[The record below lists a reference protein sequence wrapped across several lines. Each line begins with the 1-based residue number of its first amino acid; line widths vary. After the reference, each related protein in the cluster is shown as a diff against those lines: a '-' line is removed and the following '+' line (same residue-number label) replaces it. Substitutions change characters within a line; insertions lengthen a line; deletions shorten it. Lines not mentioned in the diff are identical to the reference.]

1 MTDTPQFKNLVDL
14 CTKSVERF
22 AGNEIFGNR
31 QADGTWTY
39 ITYREFGELV
49 DKARGGFKALGLEP
63 GDRVAIISNNRVEWA
78 VTAYA
83 TYGLGACIV
92 PMYEKQN
99 PKDWGYI
106 IGDSGA
112 KIVCAANAD
121 IVGKGKAEFDGIDTL
136 QHIVTYD
143 GSGEGTF
150 EALLAQGAEQ
160 PAEKADPDPGDLCG
174 FIYTSGTTGKPKG
187 VRLSHGNITSNVN
200 AVQAIFPME
209 QSDRSLSFL
218 PWAHSFGQTVELHCG
233 FSFGASMAICPDVN
247 RLLEFLP
254 EVKPTLL
261 FSVPR
266 VFNRIYDKLN
276 KRAAAATGIK
286 GYLLGR
292 ALVVAAEKK
301 RLEAAGRSSW
311 WIDTQH
317 GFLDKKVL
325 SQIRALLGGNLR
337 YAFSG
342 GAAISKEV
350 ATFIDSIGITVYEGY
365 GLSETS
371 PIATANYPDNQRIG
385 SVGRAI
391 PGVEIIIDTDAVGG
405 EMGDQGEILIK
416 GPNIMQGYHN
426 LPDKTAE
433 VLREDGA
440 FRTGDLGRKD
450 SEGYVYITGRI
461 KEQYKLENG
470 KYVVPSPLEEQL
482 KLSGFINQ
490 VMVYGMNRL
499 HNVAIVVPDVEALT
513 EWAGEQGLSGGLEDW
528 LKEDAVQALYRA
540 EIDRYQQ
547 DVFKGFER
555 IKDFRLIPE
564 EFSTDNEMLTPTLKL
579 KRRNVIKAYQELID
593 GIYAELAAAA

>member
-1 MTDTPQFKNLVDL
+1 MSDTPQFKNLVDL

-39 ITYREFGELV
+39 ITYREFGEMV
-49 DKARGGFKALGLEP
+49 DKARGGLKQLGIEK
-63 GDRVAIISNNRVEWA
+63 GDRVAIISNNRIEWA

-83 TYGLGACIV
+83 TYGVGACIV

-99 PKDWGYI
+99 PADWAFI
-106 IGDSGA
+106 INDSGA
-112 KIVCAANAD
+112 KILCAANPGLVA
-121 IVGKGKAEFDGIDTL
+121 KGKAEFDKIDTL

-143 GSGEGTF
+143 GSGEGSF
-150 EALLAQGAEQ
+150 EALLASGAEN
-160 PAEKADPDPGDLCG
+160 PEAPADPEPGDLCG
-174 FIYTSGTTGKPKG
+174 FIYTSGTTGNPKG

-200 AVQAIFPME
+200 AVQAIFPMD

-254 EVKPTLL
+254 EVQPTLL

-276 KRAAAATGIK
+276 KKAAAATGIK

-301 RLEAAGRSSW
+301 RLEAAGQSSW
-311 WIDTQH
+311 WIDTQF

-325 SQIRALLGGNLR
+325 VQIRALLGGKLR

-405 EMGDQGEILIK
+405 SMGEQGEILIK

-426 LPDKTAE
+426 LADKTAE
-433 VLREDGA
+433 VMREDGA
-440 FRTGDLGRKD
+440 FRTGDLGRID
-450 SEGYVYITGRI
+450 ADGYVYITGRI

-490 VMVYGMNRL
+490 AMVYGMNRL
-499 HNVAIVVPDVEALT
+499 YNVAIVVPDAEALT
-513 EWAGEQGLSGGLEDW
+513 EWAKEKGLSGSIDDW
-528 LKEDAVQALYRA
+528 VKDDSVKALYRA
-540 EIDRYQQ
+540 QIDQYQQ

-564 EFSTDNEMLTPTLKL
+564 EFSTDNDMLTPTLKL
-579 KRRNVIKAYQELID
+579 KRRNVLKAYQGLID
-593 GIYAELAAAA
+593 SIYEGLEKAA